1 MEDGHEDKLHLG
13 NFHSMRLDKSISKR
27 YQMLIKKEFMRQE
40 ISTDYLDQKFNNDV
54 VNAGAIKQRT
64 KSKSYKYLKEEM
76 QNK

>member
-1 MEDGHEDKLHLG
+1 MEAGHDDKLHLG

-54 VNAGAIKQRT
+54 AANVEAIKQRT
-64 KSKSYKYLKEEM
+64 KSKSYKYLKEEL
-76 QNK
+76 